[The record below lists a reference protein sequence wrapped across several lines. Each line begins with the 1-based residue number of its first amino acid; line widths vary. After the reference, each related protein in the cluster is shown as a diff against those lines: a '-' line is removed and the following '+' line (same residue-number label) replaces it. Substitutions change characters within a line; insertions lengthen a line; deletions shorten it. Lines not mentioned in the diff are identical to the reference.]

1 MNPMNVYM
9 ANKYCPCTR
18 CRLNK
23 MMFPIVLVTLGVM
36 MLIDN
41 LPYVHVRG
49 GTILAVLLITFGGV
63 RLLQSSASTEGHR
76 QPSELPPAAVPPV
89 PPPAA
94 TPTQEAQNG

>member
-1 MNPMNVYM
+1 MNPSNVYIQ
-9 ANKYCPCTR
+9 NKYCPCTR

-49 GTILAVLLITFGGV
+49 GTILAVMLITFGAV
-63 RLLQSSASTEGHR
+63 RLLQSSASTASHR
-76 QPSELPPAAVPPV
+76 QPGELPAGAVPPV
-89 PPPAA
+89 PPATA

>member
-1 MNPMNVYM
+1 MNVYLP
-9 ANKYCPCTR
+9 NKFCPCTR

-23 MMFPIVLVTLGVM
+23 MMFPIVLVTLGTM

-41 LPYVHVRG
+41 LPYINLRG
-49 GTILAVLLITFGGV
+49 GTILAVMLITFGAV

-76 QPSELPPAAVPPV
+76 QPGELPPGAVPPV

-94 TPTQEAQNG
+94 TPNQEVQNG